1 MTATRDIAVLK
12 IFKLEENNTNISTEI
27 IAGCTT
33 YLTLCYIIFVQPAV
47 MSATGMDFGAVMV
60 ATCLSSAL
68 ATFMMGI
75 LANYPIALAPAMG
88 HNFYF
93 AFTVCGTVAAGGMG
107 YSWQQALG
115 AVFVSGVIF
124 ILVSG
129 LGFREQIIEAVPDTL
144 KYAIAVGIG
153 LLIAMVGLQWSGLV
167 VDSPGTLV
175 TLGDLKSLPVL
186 ISLTG
191 LLTISILLVLNVR
204 GAFLWGMAV
213 STVLGLFLGLIKFQG
228 VIALP
233 PSILPTI
240 FKLRPIEVFSHTD
253 FLSVI
258 FVFFFLDLFDTIGT
272 LIGVAEQGGLM
283 VNGKLPRAKQ
293 ALFSDAVGTAA
304 GAVLGTST
312 VTSYIESA
320 TGIAAGGRTGLT
332 SMVTG
337 VLMLLSI
344 FFYPL
349 VKMVGEGM
357 EAAGGAR
364 LYPVIAPVLI
374 ILGGIMISSVAKIR
388 WDQYR
393 ESIPA
398 FLTIIMMPVT
408 FSITEGIAFGFI
420 AYSILSLVARKGQET
435 PWILHLFA
443 ALFLLRY
450 FYLT

>member
-1 MTATRDIAVLK
+1 
-12 IFKLEENNTNISTEI
+12 
-27 IAGCTT
+27 
-33 YLTLCYIIFVQPAV
+33 
-47 MSATGMDFGAVMV
+47 
-60 ATCLSSAL
+60 
-68 ATFMMGI
+68 
-75 LANYPIALAPAMG
+75 
-88 HNFYF
+88 
-93 AFTVCGTVAAGGMG
+93 MG

-115 AVFVSGVIF
+115 AVFISGVIF

-144 KYAIAVGIG
+144 KFGIAVGIG
-153 LLIAMVGLQWSGLV
+153 LLITMVGLQWSGLV

-175 TLGDLKSLPVL
+175 TMGNLKSPPVL
-186 ISLTG
+186 ISLAG
-191 LLTISILLVLNVR
+191 FLTISVLLVWDVR

-213 STVLGLFLGLIKFQG
+213 STVLGLLSGLIHFQG
-228 VIALP
+228 VVALP
-233 PSILPTI
+233 PSISPTL
-240 FKLRPIEVFSHTD
+240 FKLEPLSIFSQND

-283 VNGKLPRAKQ
+283 KNGKLPRAKQ

-304 GAVLGTST
+304 GAALGTST
-312 VTSYIESA
+312 VTSYVESA

-332 SMVTG
+332 SIVTG
-337 VLMLLSI
+337 ILLLGSV

-349 VKMVGEGM
+349 AKMVGEGV
-357 EAAGGAR
+357 EIANGVR

-374 ILGGIMISSVAKIR
+374 ILGGIMISSVVKIN
-388 WDQYR
+388 WECYH

-420 AYSILSLVARKGQET
+420 AYSILNTAAGKGRQV
-435 PWILHLFA
+435 PWILHIFA

-450 FYLT
+450 LYLM

>member
-1 MTATRDIAVLK
+1 MLK
-12 IFKLEENNTNISTEI
+12 FFQLEEHHTDVPTEI

-47 MSATGMDFGAVMV
+47 MSTTGMDFGAVMM
-60 ATCLSSAL
+60 ATCLAGAL
-68 ATFMMGI
+68 ATFLMGL
-75 LANYPIALAPAMG
+75 LANYPVALAPAMG

-93 AFTVCGTVAAGGMG
+93 AFTVCGATAIGGMG
-107 YSWQQALG
+107 YSWQEALG
-115 AVFVSGVIF
+115 AVFISGTIF

-175 TLGDLKSLPVL
+175 TLGDLKSPPVL
-186 ISLTG
+186 ISLAG
-191 LLTISILLVLNVR
+191 FLAISILLVLEVR

-213 STVLGLFLGLIKFQG
+213 STILGLVFGLIRFQG
-228 VIALP
+228 VVALP
-233 PSILPTI
+233 PSISPTF
-240 FKLRPIEVFSHTD
+240 FKFEPVKVFLNTD

-283 VNGKLPRAKQ
+283 VGGKLPRAKQ
-293 ALFSDAVGTAA
+293 ALFSDAVGTVA
-304 GAVLGTST
+304 GAALGTST
-312 VTSYIESA
+312 VTSYVESA

-349 VKMVGEGM
+349 VKMVGEGI
-357 EAAGGAR
+357 EVAGGVR

-374 ILGGIMISSVAKIR
+374 ILGGIMISSVTKIH
-388 WDQYR
+388 WDRYR

-420 AYSILSLVARKGQET
+420 GYSILSLAAGKGREI

-443 ALFLLRY
+443 GLFLFRY
-450 FYLT
+450 IYLN

>member
-1 MTATRDIAVLK
+1 
-12 IFKLEENNTNISTEI
+12 
-27 IAGCTT
+27 
-33 YLTLCYIIFVQPAV
+33 
-47 MSATGMDFGAVMV
+47 
-60 ATCLSSAL
+60 
-68 ATFMMGI
+68 MGF

-93 AFTVCGTVAAGGMG
+93 AFTVCGATTIGGMG

-115 AVFVSGVIF
+115 AVFISGVIF
-124 ILVSG
+124 ILVSS
-129 LGFREQIIEAVPDTL
+129 LGFREQIIDAVPDPL
-144 KYAIAVGIG
+144 KFSIAVGIG
-153 LLIAMVGLQWSGLV
+153 LLITMVGLQWSGLV

-175 TLGDLKSLPVL
+175 ALGNLKSPPVL
-186 ISLTG
+186 ISLAG
-191 LLTISILLVLNVR
+191 FLTISVLLVWDVR

-213 STVLGLFLGLIKFQG
+213 STVLGLLFGLIRFQG

-233 PSILPTI
+233 PSISPTL
-240 FKLRPIEVFSHTD
+240 FKLEPLAVFSRTD

-272 LIGVAEQGGLM
+272 LIGVAQQGGLM

-312 VTSYIESA
+312 VTSYVESA

-332 SMVTG
+332 SIVTG
-337 VLMLLSI
+337 ILLLGSI

-349 VKMVGEGM
+349 AKMVGEGV
-357 EAAGGAR
+357 EVAGGVR

-374 ILGGIMISSVAKIR
+374 ILGGIMISSVVKIH
-388 WDQYR
+388 WESYH

-420 AYSILSLVARKGQET
+420 SYSILNIAAGKVRQV

-450 FYLT
+450 LYLM